1 MSICSSVCHTLSTS
15 GNGGETVISYAGGK
29 FYQTTKEQAPCL
41 DAKAQSSGEK
51 QVKEY
56 AIVQKELEALQSQ
69 ISHSQAVLASLKFTF
84 LEASAIRKNLDKVNR
99 TTQTLQDSQ
108 PKSLENVSA
117 SGVRDKGWQQLT
129 SSCPAIVHNIAV
141 QTEFV
146 DVSKPTIINDAE
158 YFLPPIGSPLDLK
171 NLKDPRLGAPV
182 DAPNSIDLDIYRSC
196 RKLSVL
202 PEEEATG
209 DESPPGSRL
218 AIARYPEQQSHS
230 FESYLLPAS
239 IPQVI
244 RQLSDP
250 TTSRS
255 TRRPLQ
261 VSTSVDA
268 GSTEGRVGV
277 QDSGLGS
284 ETRIPSPT
292 FTTLQDTLTQLVTI
306 SYSSDPDLASVITLR
321 TPVPMS
327 PEAPYKTPPDIT
339 PSSPNQNS
347 SSDTSLSFQTPTE
360 ITPGNESPIER
371 LPLDRSPTSLPMPE
385 KPMLSVLLDDK
396 PLPPPPPQALDAPNE
411 GPLRRVPSKRGKVP
425 FVRSMARTDSKTA
438 LVVPSGED
446 STSANGS
453 SPTNGSAVNGCSSQS
468 QTSITVPAP
477 TTVTT
482 PPSSEFFASGDAPIV
497 ELKSRLVHR
506 QPPTYARSST
516 QSRTQEVT
524 VESSSNDDNGLEMER
539 QENQA
544 VFPSLSD
551 AALRQLGL
559 WLQANNGDEREPQLT
574 DVDVENKYTSLV
586 LAFKTDKLTLTR
598 RLELQNKLRD
608 QAEINMT
615 HEFEALKSVVQLL
628 SSACIDAEKAEMF
641 EKIRLQVETL
651 YKATLRVSST
661 AEMYGAVQQENRL
674 SKAVDI
680 VLRHV
685 DNLKQSYDKE
695 KTEHEETKKLVQKET
710 KPVSP
715 AVSALKNSGKRR
727 ASIATLHQGQNQ
739 GEAVNAS
746 AVSKMYYYSSAGS
759 LKSLKFTRVD
769 TEEGQLITLQK
780 CEVTYEKYEM
790 PSKNRL
796 PLDFLT
802 GLEDG
807 DYGRVL
813 KAIAPKT
820 LATIDVEGLRTAIE
834 HLDGANV
841 SKDRWEFLAYKRP
854 TGMPMRVAYN
864 RLIYLSQRCGW
875 TGVEAAEA
883 TLRLKCLHL
892 SDDPRVLETMLG
904 LPSTSTSADMVN
916 AGTIAESLRLTS
928 GVITGC
934 SAPAAPVS
942 ALKAHIKRQPQRS
955 KPQTRQPLPH
965 CAGCFSQHSLDEC
978 PFSTAT
984 CRACNKVGHLEA
996 VCRSRKSGQGGS
1008 KQFYKRTG
1016 AAAVEEDRALVQEVS
1031 LEEKMLRRGSS
1042 SSRRGSRTQLR
1053 RANTHKEEFKAESH
1067 IEKGTEETLGDIREK
1082 VERRCSHIVYSDD
1095 QDGLS
1100 GTSQANSCSEGETET
1115 DDETFFRKQRMKMQ
1129 NIEQIQGKRLPNR
1142 YKFRKRSSFC
1152 APPWVLKIMAYL
1164 QWLQPYEDFA
1174 MQARYILAG
1183 IFVLTAIGIV
1193 LSNFFV
1199 SQES

>member
-1 MSICSSVCHTLSTS
+1 MGNCLSGCTARSTS

-41 DAKAQSSGEK
+41 DAKAQTSRLRARKIYSTCFTISSESTSSGEK

-99 TTQTLQDSQ
+99 TTQTFQDSQ

-146 DVSKPTIINDAE
+146 DLSKPTIISDAE

-327 PEAPYKTPPDIT
+327 PEAPFKTPPDIT

-360 ITPGNESPIER
+360 ITPGNESPVER
-371 LPLDRSPTSLPMPE
+371 LPFDRPSTSLAIPE

-425 FVRSMARTDSKTA
+425 LIRSMARTDSKTA

-446 STSANGS
+446 SASANGTS
-453 SPTNGSAVNGCSSQS
+453 SANGNVAENGPCSSQS
-468 QTSITVPAP
+468 QTSITVSAP
-477 TTVTT
+477 ILHS
-482 PPSSEFFASGDAPIV
+482 SSESPAATTDGPINL
-497 ELKSRLVHR
+497 ESN
-506 QPPTYARSST
+506 
-516 QSRTQEVT
+516 RTQGVT
-524 VESSSNDDNGLEMER
+524 VDPPSNDDNNGLEMER

-559 WLQANNGDEREPQLT
+559 WLQANSGDEREPQLT
-574 DVDVENKYTSLV
+574 DGDVENKYTSLV

-615 HEFEALKSVVQLL
+615 HEFDALKSVIQLL
-628 SSACIDAEKAEMF
+628 STVCIDAEKAEMF
-641 EKIRLQVETL
+641 EKIRQQVETL

-685 DNLKQSYDKE
+685 DNLKQAYDKE
-695 KTEHEETKKLVQKET
+695 KTEHEETKKLAQKET

-715 AVSALKNSGKRR
+715 AVSALKNLHDKR
-727 ASIATLHQGQNQ
+727 
-739 GEAVNAS
+739 
-746 AVSKMYYYSSAGS
+746 YS
-759 LKSLKFTRVD
+759 V
-769 TEEGQLITLQK
+769 
-780 CEVTYEKYEM
+780 V
-790 PSKNRL
+790 
-796 PLDFLT
+796 
-802 GLEDG
+802 
-807 DYGRVL
+807 
-813 KAIAPKT
+813 
-820 LATIDVEGLRTAIE
+820 
-834 HLDGANV
+834 
-841 SKDRWEFLAYKRP
+841 
-854 TGMPMRVAYN
+854 
-864 RLIYLSQRCGW
+864 
-875 TGVEAAEA
+875 
-883 TLRLKCLHL
+883 
-892 SDDPRVLETMLG
+892 
-904 LPSTSTSADMVN
+904 
-916 AGTIAESLRLTS
+916 
-928 GVITGC
+928 
-934 SAPAAPVS
+934 
-942 ALKAHIKRQPQRS
+942 
-955 KPQTRQPLPH
+955 
-965 CAGCFSQHSLDEC
+965 
-978 PFSTAT
+978 
-984 CRACNKVGHLEA
+984 
-996 VCRSRKSGQGGS
+996 
-1008 KQFYKRTG
+1008 
-1016 AAAVEEDRALVQEVS
+1016 
-1031 LEEKMLRRGSS
+1031 
-1042 SSRRGSRTQLR
+1042 
-1053 RANTHKEEFKAESH
+1053 
-1067 IEKGTEETLGDIREK
+1067 
-1082 VERRCSHIVYSDD
+1082 
-1095 QDGLS
+1095 
-1100 GTSQANSCSEGETET
+1100 
-1115 DDETFFRKQRMKMQ
+1115 
-1129 NIEQIQGKRLPNR
+1129 
-1142 YKFRKRSSFC
+1142 
-1152 APPWVLKIMAYL
+1152 
-1164 QWLQPYEDFA
+1164 
-1174 MQARYILAG
+1174 
-1183 IFVLTAIGIV
+1183 
-1193 LSNFFV
+1193 
-1199 SQES
+1199 